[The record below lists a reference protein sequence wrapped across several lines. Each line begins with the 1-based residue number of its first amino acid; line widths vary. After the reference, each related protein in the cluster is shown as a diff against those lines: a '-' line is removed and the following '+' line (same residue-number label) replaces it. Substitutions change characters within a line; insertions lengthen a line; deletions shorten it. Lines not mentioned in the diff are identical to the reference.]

1 MGYDS
6 RDAERSRG
14 QWYKSF
20 DQDRMTIAVDL
31 LDDDWEDEGD
41 EEEIEFP
48 ATFKVCELCNGKGTH
63 TNPSVDSHGI
73 SAEEF
78 AEDPEFEEAYFAGSY
93 DVNCYRCKGDR
104 VEPKINE
111 EYLSDKQKGQFKA
124 FNDQQEQRVQDESYS
139 RMEAE
144 MERRMGC

>member
-20 DQDRMTIAVDL
+20 DQDRMTIAVAL

-48 ATFKVCELCNGKGTH
+48 ATFKVCKLLRTILKMGLAIARLFRAH
-63 TNPSVDSHGI
+63 TMST
-73 SAEEF
+73 
-78 AEDPEFEEAYFAGSY
+78 
-93 DVNCYRCKGDR
+93 K
-104 VEPKINE
+104 
-111 EYLSDKQKGQFKA
+111 
-124 FNDQQEQRVQDESYS
+124 
-139 RMEAE
+139 
-144 MERRMGC
+144 